1 MVIETGNFRAIESI
15 GKRLTLGQSEYWP
28 KHHIGNFHG
37 NGNSINLKTG
47 LIDDCMQ
54 LHRQLR

>member
-1 MVIETGNFRAIESI
+1 MAIETGNFRAIESI
-15 GKRLTLGQSEYWP
+15 GKRLTLGQSEHWP

-37 NGNSINLKTG
+37 NGNSINLNTG

-54 LHRQLR
+54 LHR